1 MFYSIVGLPPDI
13 GFNLPDVPPNKPASG
28 GGNPPK
34 SGPGNDHMDF
44 DDLEARFNRL
54 KKR

>member
-1 MFYSIVGLPPDI
+1 M
-13 GFNLPDVPPNKPASG
+13 GFNLPDVPPAKPSGGDNKPPSG
-28 GGNPPK
+28 P
-34 SGPGNDHMDF
+34 PGNDHMDF